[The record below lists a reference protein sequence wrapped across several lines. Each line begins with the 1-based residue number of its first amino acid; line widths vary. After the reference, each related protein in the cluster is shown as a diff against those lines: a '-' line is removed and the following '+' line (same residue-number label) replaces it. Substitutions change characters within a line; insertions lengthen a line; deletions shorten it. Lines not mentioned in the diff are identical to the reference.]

1 MKEDTL
7 RILVPLDGSPMAE
20 TILPALLPLV
30 SSQATTLTL
39 LKVINRV
46 DEIEPARGYLSR
58 LQKELERDRVEAV
71 TRLEFGRPAEEILH
85 LAQAK
90 RYDFTAMTT
99 HGRTG
104 IRRAFMGSVAE
115 EVLRHSAI
123 PLLLNRPGTKIGDW
137 KRIVVA
143 LDGSPVSEQILEESS
158 RLAGLLGATLHV
170 VRVSLPLLPETDMFF
185 EPTAPATQDVEPYLD
200 GISTRLAHRGILA
213 VPVLRE
219 GFAGVEITKYAAEI
233 GAGLIAMMTEGK
245 SGFPRLLSGSVAEEV
260 LRSAPCPVLIRR
272 WATVAEEKPV
282 PVMPS

>member
-1 MKEDTL
+1 MKDDTL
-7 RILVPLDGSPMAE
+7 RILVPLDGSPLAE

-30 SSQATTLTL
+30 SSQATMLTL

-46 DEIEPARGYLSR
+46 DEIEPARSYLSR
-58 LQKELERDRVEAV
+58 LQKDVEGDRVESV

-85 LAQAK
+85 LAQSK
-90 RYDFTAMTT
+90 RYDFAAMTT

-104 IRRAFMGSVAE
+104 LRRAFMGSVAE

-123 PLLLNRPGTKIGDW
+123 PLFLNRPGTKIGDW

-143 LDGSPVSEQILEESS
+143 LDGSPVSEQILEEAA

-185 EPTAPATQDVEPYLD
+185 EPMSPAREEAGPYLD
-200 GISTRLAHRGILA
+200 EISARLARRQILT

-233 GAGLIAMMTEGK
+233 GAGLIMMMTEGR
-245 SGFPRLLSGSVAEEV
+245 SGFPRFLSGSVAEEV
-260 LRSAPCPVLIRR
+260 LRSASCPVLIRR
-272 WATVAEEKPV
+272 WTSAPEEKPV
-282 PVMPS
+282 PALP